1 MKLSKSDYMLFLRHP
16 AWLWLKKYDKS
27 KLPAPDENLQAM
39 FDEGHDFE
47 QYAESLFPGGIKLG
61 FNNYDEYVNL
71 PARTQ
76 DALHTGAEVIF
87 QGRFEVDNLTCITD
101 VLFKHPDGSFDLI
114 EIKASTKAKPEHEYD
129 LAFQLLVLEKAGL
142 KIRNIAV
149 MHANKEYVRN
159 GEIVPAE
166 FVGKTDITEKV
177 RALMSTTLLQVDMA
191 FEVLANRTMPDISPR
206 FVNQLG
212 INGKSS
218 PWLEE
223 WMEIFKGITG
233 EIDTYSIY
241 NLAYPSPE
249 QLGQLEDLGITS
261 ILEMNEDQALRDK
274 QKVQIRTTK
283 KNERI
288 IEVEKIKAF
297 LDTLQYPLYF
307 FDYETLSTLVP
318 QFDRFSPYKD
328 YPFQYSLHVIE
339 SPGAEVQHKE
349 YLHSDASDPMS
360 GLLAQL
366 RQDIGDAGTVL
377 TWNMSY
383 EKGCNDRMADL
394 YPEYADFL
402 ADLNA
407 RIDDLM
413 TPFAKMWFFDK
424 DFFGSASV
432 KKVLPVLA
440 PDLSYKELEVDN
452 GLLARRLWTDTVL
465 NGKNGHNRTEVMYN
479 LRKYCE
485 LDTFGMVRILEELR
499 KIVTTQ

>member
-1 MKLSKSDYMLFLRHP
+1 MLFLRHP
-16 AWLWLKKYDKS
+16 AWLWLKKYDKN
-27 KLPAPDENLQAM
+27 KLPLVDENTRAM
-39 FDEGHDFE
+39 FDAGHDFE
-47 QYAESLFPGGIKLG
+47 QYAEGLFPGGIKLG
-61 FNNYDEYVNL
+61 FNNYNEYLSL
-71 PARTQ
+71 PARTSQ
-76 DALHTGAEVIF
+76 ALQNGAEVIF
-87 QGRFEVDNLTCITD
+87 QGRFEVDSLTCITD

-142 KIRNIAV
+142 KIRNVAV

-159 GEIVPAE
+159 GGIVPAE

-191 FEVLANRTMPDISPR
+191 FEVLANKTMPDISPR

-223 WMEIFKGITG
+223 WMEIFKGIKG
-233 EIDTYSIY
+233 EFDTYSMY

-283 KNERI
+283 ANQRI
-288 IEVEKIKAF
+288 LDAEKIKVF
-297 LDTLQYPLYF
+297 LDTFQYPLYF
-307 FDYETLSTLVP
+307 FDYETLATLVP

-349 YLHSDASDPMS
+349 YLHNEASDPMP
-360 GLLAQL
+360 GLLIQL
-366 RQDIGDAGTVL
+366 RQDIGDTGTVL

-383 EKGCNDRMADL
+383 EKGCNDRMAEL
-394 YPEYADFL
+394 YPEYADLL
-402 ADLNA
+402 ADLNT
-407 RIDDLM
+407 RIEDLM

-440 PDLSYKELEVDN
+440 PDLSYKDLEVDN

-485 LDTFGMVRILEELR
+485 LDTFGMVRIFEELR
-499 KIVTTQ
+499 KIVTNQ